1 LLARFRTNSVM
12 CAFQLINAETF
23 GMTTFGDFGYCH
35 RAILQQLTQELI
47 HGWRCNLHPASER
60 AYENHQW
67 ISLADY
73 LLEQSGLDDYAEQ
86 EE

>member
-1 LLARFRTNSVM
+1 MPNKPTRPRVM
-12 CAFQLINAETF
+12 RRRL
-23 GMTTFGDFGYCH
+23 G
-35 RAILQQLTQELI
+35 RADLRHDVQPADKTVTRICLDVQ